1 MNKRLDL
8 EIAQKV
14 AEIRGHE
21 WALTS
26 FARNAYDLTKE
37 KLEKMDTDS

>member
-1 MNKRLDL
+1 MTVKLLRARAN
-8 EIAQKV
+8 
-14 AEIRGHE
+14 E
-21 WALTS
+21 WALTA